1 MILASASPRR
11 KEILTKMG
19 FNLLIKTKE
28 INEVSDKTDIYEKI
42 EDISFKKAIE
52 IAIENPKE
60 YVVSADTMIGI
71 DGKVI
76 GKANS
81 KEEARK
87 ILKKLSG
94 REHQVITAYSFI
106 NIEKNIKIVSHSV
119 SKVFFKKLSDNT
131 IEWYLS
137 TDEYVDKAGAYAI
150 QGKGAVFVEK
160 IEGDFLTIVGF
171 PLSDFVDKLEKIGI
185 SINEINKI

>member
-19 FNLLIKTKE
+19 FNLQIKTKD
-28 INEVSDKTDIYEKI
+28 NEEKSDKTDIYEKI
-42 EDISFKKAIE
+42 EDIALKKAIE

-60 YVVSADTMIGI
+60 YVVSADTMIGLN
-71 DGKVI
+71 GKTI
-76 GKANS
+76 GKATS
-81 KEEARK
+81 KEDARK

-94 REHQVITAYSFI
+94 KEHQVITAYSLI
-106 NIEKNIKIVSHSV
+106 NIEKNIKIVNHSV
-119 SKVFFKKLSDNT
+119 SRVFFKKLSDSM

-137 TDEYVDKAGAYAI
+137 TDEYIDKAGAYAI

-171 PLSDFVDKLEKIGI
+171 PLSDFIDKLEKIGI
-185 SINEINKI
+185 NINDIDKI